1 MSYDKFVEAVP
12 HWDRISRSDYNYETG
27 GEYGHYSKGRK
38 GNAADYRRSGVHR
51 PAVLAA
57 FKALRKL
64 GIIALAKVDVLN
76 YSVKASIKESMAAK
90 GAHSAVWIA
99 NEDRAWPSNIGTW
112 NGKGSGETAG
122 ELRIEFIGVGVN
134 DEGIMDVAA
143 ALVNA
148 LKAEGLDGYLT
159 VAYAEERN
167 VGTVVVGPS
176 TRLYEFTAEARAELA
191 VETTRHRLVELKAK
205 LRDEENLA
213 LWAWE
218 RAEHERNTAYEVG
231 SKKVYMEH
239 SIGGVFTRMEI
250 VEELTA
256 DRDEFTRVE
265 DYMYIVRPVD
275 GIGVSQV
282 HRGRLLTESEAK
294 TREEVEHRWLSASR
308 KARQAVYQ

>member
-64 GIIALAKVDVLN
+64 GIIALAKVDPHS

-90 GAHSAVWIA
+90 GAHSAVWIT

-148 LKAEGLDGYLT
+148 LKAEKIDSHLVRDANGGGSVY
-159 VAYAEERN
+159 
-167 VGTVVVGPS
+167 VGPS
-176 TRLYEFTAEARAELA
+176 TRLYEFTAEERVELA
-191 VETTRHRLVELKAK
+191 EKTTRRRLVELKAK

-256 DRDEFTRVE
+256 DRDKFTRVE

-282 HRGRLLTESEAK
+282 HRSRLLTESEAK
-294 TREEVEHRWLSASR
+294 TREEVERTGLSASR
-308 KARQAVYQ
+308 KAREAVYR

>member
-122 ELRIEFIGVGVN
+122 DLRIEFIGVGPN
-134 DEGIMDVAA
+134 DEGILDVGH
-143 ALVNA
+143 ALVEV
-148 LKAEGLDGYLT
+148 LKNEKIDGHLIREANGTGSVY
-159 VAYAEERN
+159 
-167 VGTVVVGPS
+167 VGAS